1 MGLFDWLRSRK
12 SASAQEGDVTE
23 GAAAASGAESRDGDG
38 WEELP
43 SYVPA
48 DPSEHMHAVVIASAI
63 AANAREQSA
72 MTLRSVKVANPEYQ
86 TVACIASAIAAG
98 ALEQS
103 TLVVKKIYK
112 KTATEENNAA

>member
-1 MGLFDWLRSRK
+1 MGLFDWLRNRK
-12 SASAQEGDVTE
+12 GSQTP
-23 GAAAASGAESRDGDG
+23 AAAASAGDLAADDVSASGDG

-48 DPSEHMHAVVIASAI
+48 DPREHMHAVVIASAI
-63 AANAREQSA
+63 AADARVQSA
-72 MTLRSVKVANPEYQ
+72 MTVRSVNVAYPEYQ

-103 TLVVKKIYK
+103 KLVVKKIYK
-112 KTATEENNAA
+112 RTATEDNNAA